1 MVARVSVYEVP
12 DDRAGEAVERF
23 GEAIG
28 EIRKMDGLQE
38 IYFLISPEN
47 GRAITMT
54 LWADHMSAEAS
65 RVTASRLR
73 SEAAR
78 EVDGGVVSVEEYDV
92 AIHERSGI
100 ATPSG

>member
-12 DDRAGEAVERF
+12 DDKADEAVERF

-28 EIRKMDGLQE
+28 EIRKMEGLQE
-38 IYFLISPEN
+38 VYFLVSPEN
-47 GRAITMT
+47 GRALTLT
-54 LWADHMSAEAS
+54 LWDSHVSADAS

-73 SEAAR
+73 TEAAR

-92 AIHERSGI
+92 AIHERAEI
-100 ATPSG
+100 ATPTD